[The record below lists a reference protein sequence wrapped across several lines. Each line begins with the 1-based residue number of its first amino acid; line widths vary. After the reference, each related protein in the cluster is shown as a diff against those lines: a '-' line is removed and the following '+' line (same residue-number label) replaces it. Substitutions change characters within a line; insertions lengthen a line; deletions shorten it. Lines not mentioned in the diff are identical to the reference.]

1 MEKQTKKVF
10 NSKKDVLYFIL
21 GVMFIIIGVI
31 LAIKVGSL
39 ILGVIKTVFDKY
51 PTISVA
57 LITGLLAFVSVPV
70 GKYYENR
77 YTIKNQ
83 IRKERQIVYI
93 DFLNWLIKNV
103 LNNEVSNNKNLVQE
117 IKDNQNKMV
126 IYASDKVIK
135 AWAEL
140 KDVAINSERN
150 KKDIEKE
157 EATKYFLEKEAPTIE
172 KLILA
177 IRRELGYKNKDI
189 KKYDILSLYIN
200 DIKEY
205 ISL

>member
-1 MEKQTKKVF
+1 MEKETKKVF
-10 NSKKDVLYFIL
+10 NSKKDIFYFVLGIIL
-21 GVMFIIIGVI
+21 IIFCVI
-31 LAIKVGSL
+31 A
-39 ILGVIKTVFDKY
+39 VIKLGNLTVNLVKIVFDNY

-57 LITGLLAFVSVPV
+57 LITGLLAFISVPV
-70 GKYYENR
+70 GKYFENR

-83 IRKERQIVYI
+83 IRKERQIIYI

-103 LNNEVSNNKNLVQE
+103 LNNEISNNPNVVEEL
-117 IKDNQNKMV
+117 KDNQNKMV

-140 KDVAINSERN
+140 KDIAMNSDQI
-150 KKDIEKE
+150 KKDMKKE

-172 KLILA
+172 SLILA

-189 KKYDILSLYIN
+189 KKYDILNLYIN
-200 DIKEY
+200 DIKEH
-205 ISL
+205 IAL

>member
-1 MEKQTKKVF
+1 MERKNKKIF
-10 NSKKDVLYFIL
+10 NSKKDFWYFIL
-21 GVMFIIIGVI
+21 GIILIIFVVI
-31 LAIKVGSL
+31 LAIRIGSL
-39 ILGVIKTVFDKY
+39 IINVVKTVFDKY

-57 LITGLLAFVSVPV
+57 LITGLLAFISVPV

-77 YTIKNQ
+77 YIIKNK
-83 IRKERQIVYI
+83 IRQERQEIYI
-93 DFLNWLIKNV
+93 EFLNWLVDNV
-103 LNNEVSNNKNLVQE
+103 LNHEIKDNKSIVQE
-117 IKDNQNKMV
+117 IKENQKKMV
-126 IYASDKVIK
+126 IYASDKVLK

-140 KDVAINSERN
+140 KDVAISSEKN
-150 KKDIEKE
+150 KKSMSKE

-177 IRRELGYKNKDI
+177 IRKELGYKNKDI
-189 KKYDILSLYIN
+189 KQYDILNLYIN